1 MTVEKPS
8 EYDQWIESV
17 RKNLT
22 PGRRKIDGKTVT
34 SLMLLAGI
42 VFVVFAPYGRGT
54 ARPETL
60 TPIRPYVA
68 ADEQPGR
75 ADADDNSVTELA
87 EQAYEFV
94 VSIHAD
100 GGMFAA
106 SGTGVIV
113 SQDGYIVTNKHVV
126 ENSDAVYVR
135 INGEIDSEPATL
147 IGVSRDTDL
156 AVLKVERTN
165 LVSGVFAKKDTVK
178 VGDPVIAVGYSAA
191 LVGLP
196 SISKGI
202 VSGLGRTLDAGDGTM
217 LKDMVQTDA
226 ALSSGN
232 SGGPL
237 LNEKGNIIGINTLV
251 LESRQTEFVSN
262 IGFAINSD
270 KVVDTLAAITTGN
283 TPKTS
288 KPGALGISVKTRGQ
302 GSLGVEVESIR
313 PRSGALAAGMLV
325 GDVVVSVNGEPVNDT
340 REIKGALQDRQ
351 EGERVKVGIQ
361 REGLG
366 MVLEVVL
373 GPKTEN

>member
-22 PGRRKIDGKTVT
+22 PGRRKTDGKTVT
-34 SLMLLAGI
+34 ALMLLAGI
-42 VFVVFAPYGRGT
+42 VFVVFAPYGRDAT
-54 ARPETL
+54 RPETM

-75 ADADDNSVTELA
+75 ADADDEVSELA

-100 GGMFAA
+100 NGMFAA

-126 ENSDAVYVR
+126 ENSDAVYIR
-135 INGEIDSEPATL
+135 INGEIDSELATL

-270 KVVDTLAAITTGN
+270 KVVDTLTAITAGN
-283 TPKTS
+283 TPKTP

-340 REIKGALQDRQ
+340 SEIKGALQDRQ

-361 REGLG
+361 RQGLG

>member
-1 MTVEKPS
+1 MAVEKPS

-42 VFVVFAPYGRGT
+42 VFVIFAPYGRGT
-54 ARPETL
+54 ARPETI

-68 ADEQPGR
+68 ADEQPGQT
-75 ADADDNSVTELA
+75 DADDEVSELA

-100 GGMFAA
+100 GGMFAT

-126 ENSDAVYVR
+126 ADSDAVYVR

-202 VSGLGRTLDAGDGTM
+202 VSGLDRTLDAGDGTM

-237 LNEKGNIIGINTLV
+237 LNEKGNIVGINTLV
-251 LESRQTEFVSN
+251 LESRHTEFVSN

-270 KVVDTLAAITTGN
+270 KVVDTLTAITTGN

-288 KPGALGISVKTRGQ
+288 KPGTLGISVKTREQ

-313 PRSGALAAGMLV
+313 PRSGALAAGIQV
-325 GDVVVSVNGEPVNDT
+325 GDVVVSVNDEPVNDT
-340 REIKGALQDRQ
+340 SEIKGALQDRQ

-366 MVLEVVL
+366 MILEVVL

>member
-1 MTVEKPS
+1 MAVEEPS

-22 PGRRKIDGKTVT
+22 TGRRKIDGKTVT

-42 VFVVFAPYGRGT
+42 VFVIFAPYGRGT
-54 ARPETL
+54 VRPETM

-75 ADADDNSVTELA
+75 TDADDEVSELA

-100 GGMFAA
+100 SGMFAA

-126 ENSDAVYVR
+126 ADSDAVYVR

-251 LESRQTEFVSN
+251 LESRPTEFVSN

-270 KVVDTLAAITTGN
+270 KVVDTLTAITTGN

-288 KPGALGISVKTRGQ
+288 KPGMLGISVKTRGQ

-313 PRSGALAAGMLV
+313 PRSGALAAGMQV
-325 GDVVVSVNGEPVNDT
+325 GDVVVSVNDEPVNDT
-340 REIKGALQDRQ
+340 SEIKGALQDRQ

-366 MVLEVVL
+366 MILEVVL

>member
-1 MTVEKPS
+1 MTVEEPS

-22 PGRRKIDGKTVT
+22 TGRRKIDGKTVT
-34 SLMLLAGI
+34 ALMLLAGI

-54 ARPETL
+54 VRPETI

-68 ADEQPGR
+68 VYEQSGR
-75 ADADDNSVTELA
+75 AEEDDEVSELA
-87 EQAYEFV
+87 EQAYKFV

-100 GGMFAA
+100 SGMFAA

-113 SQDGYIVTNKHVV
+113 SHDGYIVTNKHVV
-126 ENSDAVYVR
+126 ADSDAVYVR

-202 VSGLGRTLDAGDGTM
+202 VSGLGRTLDAGNGTM

-237 LNEKGNIIGINTLV
+237 LNEKGNIIGVNTLV
-251 LESRQTEFVSN
+251 LESRPTEFVSN

-270 KVVDTLAAITTGN
+270 KVVDTLTAITTGN
-283 TPKTS
+283 VPKTS
-288 KPGALGISVKTRGQ
+288 KPGMLGISVKTRGQ
-302 GSLGVEVESIR
+302 GSLGVEVESIQ
-313 PRSGALAAGMLV
+313 PRSGALAAGMQV
-325 GDVVVSVNGEPVNDT
+325 GDVVVSVNDEPVNDT
-340 REIKGALQDRQ
+340 SEIKGALQDRQ

-361 REGLG
+361 RQGLG
-366 MVLEVVL
+366 MILEVVL